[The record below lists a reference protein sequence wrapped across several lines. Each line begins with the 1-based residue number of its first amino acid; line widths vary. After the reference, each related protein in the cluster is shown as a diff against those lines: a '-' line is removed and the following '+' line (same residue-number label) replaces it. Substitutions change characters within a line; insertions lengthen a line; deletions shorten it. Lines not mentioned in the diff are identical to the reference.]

1 MWLLKSILPFRVD
14 DPIPPEGM
22 NGDQEKLWRISLL
35 TDDEHKAFE
44 WLRLGYTARWTAE
57 TMLLDRKTNK
67 RLFSSIYRKLCVAN
81 DAEVSR
87 VYRRAKLTPDDLT
100 PEDEFIPPK
109 V

>member
-1 MWLLKSILPFRVD
+1 MWLLKSILPSKVD
-14 DPIPPEGM
+14 NPIPPEGM
-22 NGDQEKLWRISLL
+22 STDQEKQWRISLL
-35 TDDEHKAFE
+35 TGDEQKAFE

-87 VYRRAKLTPDDLT
+87 IYREVKLTPDDLT
-100 PEDEFIPPK
+100 PEDDSLLPK